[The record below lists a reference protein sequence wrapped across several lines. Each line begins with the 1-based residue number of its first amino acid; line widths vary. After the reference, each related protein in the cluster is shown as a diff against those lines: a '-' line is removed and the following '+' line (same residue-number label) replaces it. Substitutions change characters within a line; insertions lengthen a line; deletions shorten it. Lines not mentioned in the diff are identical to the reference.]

1 MDIKILVA
9 SHKKAEMPEDSMYLP
24 VHVGRVLYP
33 DREFGYQSDAEGDN
47 ISIKNPYYCEL
58 TALYWAWKNLK
69 AD

>member
-33 DREFGYQSDAEGDN
+33 DREFGYQSVMHEKGKHGYDN
-47 ISIKNPYYCEL
+47 Q
-58 TALYWAWKNLK
+58 
-69 AD
+69 